1 MLTRDKLTALC
12 AARDVLASE
21 GPDAPSVQE
30 VAAQAGVTTG
40 LFIRQFAALFGET
53 PHQLR
58 VRMRLERAKRLLATT
73 DMAVTDICFEVG
85 FSSVGSF
92 SAQFRRRVGVTPTAY
107 RTQHHGEDHTTGCL
121 TLMGRISEKR
131 PAPRSDMP
139 RSCESD
145 S

>member
-12 AARDVLASE
+12 AARDALTSE
-21 GPDAPSVQE
+21 GPGAPSVHE

-40 LFIRQFAALFGET
+40 LFIRQFASLFGET

-58 VRMRLERAKRLLATT
+58 VRMRLERAKRLLAE
-73 DMAVTDICFEVG
+73 DASSVTKICFEVG
-85 FSSVGSF
+85 FSSLGSF

-107 RTQHHGEDHTTGCL
+107 RAQHRGENMTPACL
-121 TLMGRISEKR
+121 SLMGGISKKHPGDE
-131 PAPRSDMP
+131 SDTP
-139 RSCESD
+139 GACESD